1 MNMTHL
7 TYIIPAY
14 ALTVVMI
21 LAYAI
26 TARNRMERA
35 RKRLAAIDPRERETK
50 GRNRG

>member
-1 MNMTHL
+1 MTHL

-14 ALTVVMI
+14 ALAVVMI

-26 TARNRMERA
+26 TARTRMERA
-35 RKRLAAIDPRERETK
+35 RKRLAAIDPRERETR